1 MANEHPEREIIKDP
15 VNDEPLRERWTQE
28 NPGGDYDQFKESAD
42 APSTIQSPDGPTAF
56 EQWALNA
63 GSDLVDEGLRIR
75 AQISLAQKLGSAQ
88 GSSSSFASS
97 ESGKIATT
105 LRNAFQVG
113 FDPAAPD
120 KTPDWA
126 QAESSARISGQD
138 PVGFLDA
145 ISKEF
150 ISFMKYSWNSA
161 ASLDWPPLADLR
173 LAVSNWQGLVT
184 STGCPDRAKLKDA
197 ASACADALGKLSKE
211 LGRPDLNPDEHLS
224 ALMLRFP
231 ALGWEIGRQ
240 LMSRREKPDFAQMF
254 DRTGEFGQH
263 ETDAATQSSDKDL
276 QTVVKIARPL
286 PT

>member
-28 NPGGDYDQFKESAD
+28 NPGGDYDHFKESAD
-42 APSTIQSPDGPTAF
+42 APSTIQSPDGPTTF

-75 AQISLAQKLGSAQ
+75 AQLSLAEKLGSAQ

-126 QAESSARISGQD
+126 QAQSSARISGQD

-150 ISFMKYSWNSA
+150 ISFMKYSVEFS
-161 ASLDWPPLADLR
+161 SLTR
-173 LAVSNWQGLVT
+173 LATV
-184 STGCPDRAKLKDA
+184 
-197 ASACADALGKLSKE
+197 
-211 LGRPDLNPDEHLS
+211 GRPE
-224 ALMLRFP
+224 
-231 ALGWEIGRQ
+231 
-240 LMSRREKPDFAQMF
+240 
-254 DRTGEFGQH
+254 
-263 ETDAATQSSDKDL
+263 
-276 QTVVKIARPL
+276 ARCF
-286 PT
+286 